1 MCVSNTEWEHRNV
14 NDGFRKDNQAKKKK
28 RDNFHFIHIRCK
40 LFLDVLYKQYLVM
53 PRRSQRKRG
62 SKRSQN
68 GGSGEPP
75 AQAVPQISQATL
87 QQAGKMAQDLLT
99 RAMSQGSNGGAQ
111 TGGSA
116 QAGAAPVG
124 GAAPAGAAPAGGAAP
139 VGGAPAA
146 LHAAITDGAV
156 AGAVAG
162 AEAYSSLHGSPI
174 MGGGRRRGRGKQ
186 SKSSSQPQKGGMIPG
201 LMTAVETALVPLG
214 LYLGQKALQSRR
226 SGSRSL
232 GKSFS
237 FRRGSRRTRRRN

>member
-1 MCVSNTEWEHRNV
+1 
-14 NDGFRKDNQAKKKK
+14 
-28 RDNFHFIHIRCK
+28 
-40 LFLDVLYKQYLVM
+40 M
-53 PRRSQRKRG
+53 PRKSHRKGG
-62 SKRSQN
+62 SRRRQS
-68 GGSGEPP
+68 GGSGESQ
-75 AQAVPQISQATL
+75 AQPAVPQISQATL

-99 RAMSQGSNGGAQ
+99 RAMSQGSNSSAQ

-116 QAGAAPVG
+116 QSGGSAQVAAPSGAA
-124 GAAPAGAAPAGGAAP
+124 
-139 VGGAPAA
+139 APAA
-146 LHAAITDGAV
+146 LDATSGAAAAPVASPGIQAAMTAGAV
-156 AGAVAG
+156 GGAVAG

>member
-1 MCVSNTEWEHRNV
+1 
-14 NDGFRKDNQAKKKK
+14 
-28 RDNFHFIHIRCK
+28 
-40 LFLDVLYKQYLVM
+40 M
-53 PRRSQRKRG
+53 PRKSHRKGG
-62 SKRSQN
+62 SRRRQS
-68 GGSGEPP
+68 GGSGESQ
-75 AQAVPQISQATL
+75 AQPAVPQISQATL

-99 RAMSQGSNGGAQ
+99 RAMSQGSNSSAQ
-111 TGGSA
+111 SGGSA
-116 QAGAAPVG
+116 QVAAPSGAA
-124 GAAPAGAAPAGGAAP
+124 
-139 VGGAPAA
+139 APAA
-146 LHAAITDGAV
+146 LDATSGAAAAPVASPGIQAAMTAGAV
-156 AGAVAG
+156 GGAVAG